1 MLEGGGEGAKLC
13 LSKTVRHSS
22 IVPLLVLQLVLPPT
36 GGAAPSSLVVEM
48 MPLLLL
54 LLLPVVV
61 AVVRRRRRER
71 QVPLVK
77 LISDARSTC
86 RRIRSTMS
94 SHKLSKSIYS
104 MLLLPLLFSLM
115 AVSAILVSR
124 ASTFYYFFV
133 IIVDTRWCSEEEDS
147 TTVTVAWACLQT
159 IYRT

>member
-1 MLEGGGEGAKLC
+1 MIGGSGMLEGGGGGGEGAKLC

-22 IVPLLVLQLVLPPT
+22 IVPLLALQLVLPPT
-36 GGAAPSSLVVEM
+36 GGAAHSSPVVGM
-48 MPLLLL
+48 MPLLL

-86 RRIRSTMS
+86 RRMRSTMS

-115 AVSAILVSR
+115 AVSLLVERLPS
-124 ASTFYYFFV
+124 
-133 IIVDTRWCSEEEDS
+133 IISLS
-147 TTVTVAWACLQT
+147 SS
-159 IYRT
+159 

>member
-13 LSKTVRHSS
+13 HSKTVRHSS

-48 MPLLLL
+48 MPLL